1 MAKLILVKGCTALAG
16 VSFPHV
22 RSVNNRDNSM
32 IKRAFL
38 FALPDDSEC
47 YGKVIPV
54 CYRQ

>member
-16 VSFPHV
+16 MSFPHV